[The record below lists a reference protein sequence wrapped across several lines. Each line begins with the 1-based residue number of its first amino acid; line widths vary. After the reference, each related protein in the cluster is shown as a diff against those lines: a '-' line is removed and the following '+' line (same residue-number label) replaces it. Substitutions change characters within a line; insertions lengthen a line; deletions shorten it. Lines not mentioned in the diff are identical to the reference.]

1 MKKIYLIKQ
10 LLVIKK
16 FSLFVVLCF
25 FSYVIKAQTTYT
37 WAVDTG
43 YFLSPSSWIPARN
56 NPDTNDVL
64 VFDGNTQA
72 LAIVNNIRT
81 QTIGKLL
88 IKNNAT
94 VSFASAIPDTLS
106 EIEVGY
112 SIITGNKA
120 QLKNKLRVNDVISD
134 STFFIRDFVKQ
145 FFNDST
151 FNTEYRNFSSNSS
164 PAYLPKL
171 IFPKLIIKSNFNVL
185 PSFEIEKGSK
195 LALNCAP
202 VSLNIYLETG
212 TFADIKGMLCIN
224 GISDSLSSYSC
235 LVGIDSNSIR
245 VKYSGCISVN
255 SFATAFN
262 FGLYGSSTRTYFD
275 SASCFNVANRCF
287 LRGVVFNKGSNLIM
301 ENGYMGNYKFA
312 NVVLKN
318 VNSLLRSAE
327 FENLIIEKGN
337 FYVWSA
343 SVKITGSLTVLPGAS
358 FSIHSS
364 WGNIL
369 ANTTISFNG
378 DQPQTI
384 GGGGSFNIVSSNSST
399 VSINFKNPKGIFLN
413 NNLNLSNSQ
422 VLLDTGFVN
431 LNGYNLTIGE
441 DSMKC
446 GNLKVKN
453 GYFTGNGTLTKWYPA
468 NNLVTSNLDST
479 LFPFGFENKK
489 RNIWIT
495 GNITSSGTISIS
507 HRNNEGMYSFVNPF
521 SDNNT
526 TVKNRQN
533 YYWEIK
539 KSEGLKASNLTLMAQ
554 GNVDS
559 GYTNLPT
566 NIRLTLAQEKAPGLA
581 LNGTGTALF
590 PVAIRTN
597 LADSSLN
604 NTFYLGANSTIC
616 VPPVPPIVSNKTICP
631 NTFTSLSAIGS
642 GVVSWYS
649 DSVGGNYLGSGLS
662 FTTPILSNL
671 TNYYVQDSTC
681 AASPRTKVTVFVL
694 PKPPIGFTINNK
706 SQCVNNNQFVFTDTS
721 AVGQGNIT
729 RLWKI
734 NGTDTFTAA
743 SFTQKFNT
751 IGNYTV
757 QLIAINSI
765 NNSCS
770 DSVTKTFVVNP
781 KPTVL
786 INANATVVCEGQ
798 PVTLNGNGAQ
808 TYFWSN
814 GVLNGIAFYPIV
826 NKTYTVIGSDSNNCA
841 DTATINITVNKK
853 PVISASASINPVC
866 AKVPIVLTGSGGI
879 HYFWSDGI
887 LNGVPFVPVSSKTYL
902 LTALNSDGCSDTAS
916 VNLVVKPLPSTSTT
930 KNKTMITA
938 TQTGAA
944 YQWLN
949 CNNSKSAI
957 IGANNQSY
965 TATINGNYAV
975 IVTQNGCSDTS
986 VCVNINSVSFNEKS
1000 VENNISIYPN
1010 PANNKLNIGLGSQFT
1025 NQLTINFYDSKGS
1038 LAKSIT
1044 KVNQNNLEIDMNDL
1058 TQGLYLIEI
1067 LNDGK
1072 RYVSKLIKE

>member
-1 MKKIYLIKQ
+1 MKTVLP
-10 LLVIKK
+10 VIKK
-16 FSLFVVLCF
+16 FSLFIFLCF
-25 FSYVIKAQTTYT
+25 TGNIIKAQTTYT

-441 DSMKC
+441 DSMKF

-453 GYFTGNGTLTKWYPA
+453 GYITGNGTLTKWYPA
-468 NNLVTSNLDST
+468 NNIVTNNIDST
-479 LFPFGFENKK
+479 LFPFGTNSAK
-489 RNIWIT
+489 RNIWVT
-495 GNITSSGTISIS
+495 GNAVKAGTITIA
-507 HRNNEGMYSFVNPF
+507 HNNLLGYTHFALPFTDSSTNNVVN
-521 SDNNT
+521 
-526 TVKNRQN
+526 VRQN
-533 YYWEIK
+533 YNWNITTNN
-539 KSEGLKASNLTLMAQ
+539 GLKG
-554 GNVDS
+554 GNFTIKAIGDVDT

-566 NIRLTLAQEKAPGLA
+566 DIRLTLAQEKAPGLA
-581 LNGTGTALF
+581 LNGTGTAIL
-590 PVAIRTN
+590 PMAIRTN
-597 LADSSLN
+597 LTDSNLN
-604 NTFYLGANSTIC
+604 NTFYLGANSSIC
-616 VPPVPPIVSNKTICP
+616 FPPTPPIVSNRTICQ
-631 NTFTSLSAIGS
+631 NTITSLSAIGS
-642 GVVSWYS
+642 GTISWYS

-662 FTTPILSNL
+662 FTTPTL
-671 TNYYVQDSTC
+671 TNTVSYYVQDSTC
-681 AASPRTKVTVFVL
+681 ASSSRTKVTVFVL
-694 PKPPIGFTINNK
+694 PKPIVGFAINNNN
-706 SQCVNNNQFVFTDTS
+706 QCVNNNQFEFTDTS
-721 AVGQGNIT
+721 TINQGNIT

-734 NGTDTFTAA
+734 NNLDTSTNI
-743 SFTQKFNT
+743 SFTQKFKA
-751 IGNYTV
+751 IGNYTI
-757 QLIAINSI
+757 QLKVSNSI

-770 DSVTKTFVVNP
+770 DSVTKTFVIKP

-786 INANATVVCEGQ
+786 INANATVVCQGQ

-808 TYFWSN
+808 TYSWSN
-814 GVLNGIAFYPIV
+814 GVLNGIAFYPLV
-826 NKTYTVIGSDSNNCA
+826 NKTYTVIGTDSNNCT

-853 PVISASASINPVC
+853 PTIVASASINPVC

-887 LNGVPFVPVSSKTYL
+887 LNGVPFVPSSTKTYL
-902 LTALNSDGCSDTAS
+902 LTALNSEGCSDTAT
-916 VNLVVKPLPSTSTT
+916 VNLVVKPLPNVSTT

-938 TQTGAA
+938 NQSGAA

-949 CNNSKSAI
+949 CNTSKSVI
-957 IGANNQSY
+957 VGANNQSY
-965 TATINGNYAV
+965 VATVNGNYAV
-975 IVTQNGCSDTS
+975 IITQNGCSDTS
-986 VCVNINSVSFNEKS
+986 VCVNINSVSLTENIFNHKIN
-1000 VENNISIYPN
+1000 VYPN
-1010 PANNKLNIGLGSQFT
+1010 PATNKLFIALGCQSAS
-1025 NQLTINFYDSKGS
+1025 QLTINLYDSKGS
-1038 LAKSIT
+1038 LLKSIGAI
-1044 KVNQNNLEIDMNDL
+1044 NNTDLEIDIADL

-1067 LNDGK
+1067 TDEGN
-1072 RYVSKLIKE
+1072 RYYSKFIKE